1 MNILILY
8 NFSISFF
15 MLGLIITTQIV
26 SYPLFL
32 KVDDSFFTIYHQSYV
47 NKISLIAIPIMLS
60 ELFVSFILFYFNIS
74 FTTSLSF
81 IIIIVIFMST
91 FFIQVPIHNQIQ
103 LRYNYKL
110 IKRLVITNWIR
121 TILWILK
128 SFLSIKLFYKELI

>member
-47 NKISLIAIPIMLS
+47 NKISLIAIPVMLS
-60 ELFVSFILFYFNIS
+60 ELFVSFVLF
-74 FTTSLSF
+74 
-81 IIIIVIFMST
+81 
-91 FFIQVPIHNQIQ
+91 
-103 LRYNYKL
+103 
-110 IKRLVITNWIR
+110 
-121 TILWILK
+121 
-128 SFLSIKLFYKELI
+128 